1 VNATINRRDAH
12 RIILG
17 PNFGISFT
25 LKGQAFGEVGITNI
39 SAGGCFALIE
49 KRDAG
54 LFERGAVLEN
64 LLLHHPELPKTPI
77 LAAVCYVQGCRPAAE
92 SPELVG
98 IGIHFLSVDD
108 LSQKLLDAWVSGA
121 MERVNPSQRLLG

>member
-1 VNATINRRDAH
+1 MNATINRRDAH

-25 LKGQAFGEVGITNI
+25 LKGQVFGEVGITNI

-64 LLLHHPELPKTPI
+64 LLLHHPELPKTPSSRRC
-77 LAAVCYVQGCRPAAE
+77 AMCRGADPAPNGRRWSA
-92 SPELVG
+92 SA
-98 IGIHFLSVDD
+98 ST
-108 LSQKLLDAWVSGA
+108 S
-121 MERVNPSQRLLG
+121 